1 MHMYIWYNYVWLYD
15 MYIHIYIYT
24 WLCIYIHKYEIICY
38 VMCIYAYTYMYI
50 HMYIRIHVY
59 TIMFIVFT
67 SVIRH
72 WRSLWTRF
80 RFGAGLGML
89 HPQRSATKTWWSFA
103 VVFLHRNPL
112 PHFLDLS
119 DSWKHP
125 FSDRCTCSHWFQ
137 LVSRNTA
144 RMQCNLG
151 RSEQPGIE
159 IPDQMCYWEHAHQRR
174 TISAWTHLVA
184 LKGSKVFNGC
194 WLFSTLQ
201 WSMGLNMF
209 YDQFYF
215 PTYSSFM
222 ICLNSSICL
231 NMFQHPRA
239 FPTPWSFLG
248 CWTALLPWPVSSR
261 SRPWRKN
268 GKLCAGSP
276 GT

>member
-1 MHMYIWYNYVWLYD
+1 MYIY
-15 MYIHIYIYT
+15 IYIYT
-24 WLCIYIHKYEIICY
+24 YEIICY

-59 TIMFIVFT
+59 
-67 SVIRH
+67 VIRH

-80 RFGAGLGML
+80 RLWGRAWDVAPTPGA
-89 HPQRSATKTWWSFA
+89 TETWWSFSSC
-103 VVFLHRNPL
+103 VFYTETYS

-119 DSWKHP
+119 DSWKDP

-215 PTYSSFM
+215 PTY
-222 ICLNSSICL
+222 
-231 NMFQHPRA
+231 
-239 FPTPWSFLG
+239 
-248 CWTALLPWPVSSR
+248 
-261 SRPWRKN
+261 
-268 GKLCAGSP
+268 
-276 GT
+276 